1 MVKKV
6 AIQRMGQTMKEGTLV
21 KWLKHDGDIVK
32 AGEPLYEMEYDKAS
46 TEILAPID
54 GILKTIEEEGGTFPV
69 GTVVGKVYGEG
80 ETIEEQPRKAASAPV
95 KMQPAEAAVT
105 SSVTGSPKSGYKAS
119 ASIKRLAR
127 QRGIDLLQVIPA
139 DGVRITEEDLDC
151 FAAGNQQTGGEAQ
164 EEKKVNASALAKKM
178 AKKYGIDLGQITAS
192 SASGRISSADV
203 EAFVHADKNPEMAE
217 MTEKTA
223 VVGEAAE
230 GRRVPMSGIR
240 KAIAKNMKESYFQ
253 LPVVTYSTDVDMA
266 RFLKMRKDLNCE
278 YEAQGIKI
286 SINDLLIKAV
296 SKALEKCPNI
306 NVSLENEE
314 TILYKTDI
322 NIGMAVAIENGLLV
336 PVIKNADKKTPGQI
350 ACDTKRLAEKARTG
364 KLDGEEMSGGS
375 FTISNLGSK
384 GIDMFT
390 PIINPPESAIL
401 GVGKTID
408 KAVVKD
414 GEIVIRPMM
423 VLSLT
428 ADHRVIDGAPAADFL
443 QELKK
448 IIEAPVSMFI

>member
-21 KWLKHDGDIVK
+21 RWLKNDGDAVK

-69 GTVVGKVYGEG
+69 GTVVGQVYGEG
-80 ETIEEQPRKAASAPV
+80 ETIEEPPAKSASAPV
-95 KMQPAEAAVT
+95 KMQPAEVVASAE
-105 SSVTGSPKSGYKAS
+105 SGAKGDYKAS
-119 ASIKRLAR
+119 ASVKRLAR
-127 QRGIDLLQVIPA
+127 QRGIDLSKVVPA
-139 DGVRITEEDLDC
+139 DGVRITEEDLDR
-151 FAAGNQQTGGEAQ
+151 FAKGGTQTANAAQ
-164 EEKKVNASALAKKM
+164 AEQKVNASALAKKM
-178 AKKYGIDLGQITAS
+178 AKKYGIDLGQVTAS

-203 EAFVHADKNPEMAE
+203 EAFVSGGKTEEADAAPKAPAMA
-217 MTEKTA
+217 A
-223 VVGEAAE
+223 QAAE
-230 GRRVPMSGIR
+230 DRRVPMSGMR

-266 RFLKMRKDLNCE
+266 RFLEMRRDLNSE
-278 YEAQGIKI
+278 YEAQGTKI

-296 SKALEKCPNI
+296 AKALEKCPNI

-314 TILYKTDI
+314 TVVYKSEV
-322 NIGMAVAIENGLLV
+322 NIGMAVAVENGLLV
-336 PVIKNADKKTPGQI
+336 PVIKNANKKTPGQI
-350 ACDTKRLAEKARTG
+350 ACDTKELAEKARSG
-364 KLDGEEMSGGS
+364 KLGGEEMAGGT

-408 KAVVKD
+408 KAVVRN

-448 IIEAPVSMFI
+448 IIEAPALMFI

>member
-21 KWLKHDGDIVK
+21 RWLKNDGDAVK

-54 GILKTIEEEGGTFPV
+54 GILKTIKEEGETFPV
-69 GTVVGKVYGEG
+69 GTVVGQVYGEG
-80 ETIEEQPRKAASAPV
+80 ETIEEPPAKSASAPV
-95 KMQPAEAAVT
+95 KMQPAEVVASAEGAAK
-105 SSVTGSPKSGYKAS
+105 GGYKAS
-119 ASIKRLAR
+119 ASVKRLAR
-127 QRGIDLLQVIPA
+127 QKGIDLSKVVPA
-139 DGVRITEEDLDC
+139 DGVRITEEDLDR
-151 FAAGNQQTGGEAQ
+151 FVVAGGAQTAGTARAEQ
-164 EEKKVNASALAKKM
+164 KVNASALAKKM
-178 AKKYGIDLGQITAS
+178 AKKYGIDLGQVTAS

-203 EAFVHADKNPEMAE
+203 EAFVSGGK
-217 MTEKTA
+217 TE
-223 VVGEAAE
+223 EAADAPKAPAAIAQAAE
-230 GRRVPMSGIR
+230 DRRVPMSGMR

-266 RFLKMRKDLNCE
+266 RFLEMRQDLNGE
-278 YEAQGIKI
+278 YEAQGMKI

-296 SKALEKCPNI
+296 AKALEKCPNI

-314 TILYKTDI
+314 TVVYKSEV
-322 NIGMAVAIENGLLV
+322 NIGMAVAVENGLLV
-336 PVIKNADKKTPGQI
+336 PVIKNANKKTPGQI
-350 ACDTKRLAEKARTG
+350 SCDTKELAEKARSG
-364 KLDGEEMSGGS
+364 KLGGEEMAGGT

-408 KAVVKD
+408 KAVVRN

-448 IIEAPVSMFI
+448 IIEAPALMFI